1 VTVLGRRRQR
11 DPFAGFDEVVE
22 VGRGAFA
29 TVYRATEVGTARP
42 VAVKVLH
49 GLAPAGPDLEALEM
63 EARALGTVSEH
74 PNIVT
79 LHRTVLRADGQ
90 PMLVMELCTGSLA
103 DRLARTGP
111 IPVREAVAIGVKLAG
126 ALESAHRAGV
136 LHRDLKPSN
145 VLLTAYGEPVLAD
158 FGIAGLH
165 GTASGRSR
173 LSGLTVHHA
182 APEVLLGSEAT
193 PPSDVYGLASVLH
206 ELLTGHPPFFVT
218 DEEDAAAVQRRII
231 VDPPPRLAA
240 PGATAPLRDLL
251 RRAMDKDPGRRPAS
265 ALELAQR
272 LRALERD
279 AGWPTTPCLIDGLD
293 DLPPIAPEVDP
304 PAGDDGGRTAAE
316 TGPRLGLSAGPL
328 GGGPAPGRRL
338 APVPGRRREALP
350 GRDAPLLPSAP
361 TRVVRHSRPADD
373 LPAPTGR
380 PVDLSRDTAP
390 PQRRTDAAPP
400 EASDEAAHEAPDADR
415 RDRGGPEDTR
425 GA

>member
-1 VTVLGRRRQR
+1 VLGRRRQR

-29 TVYRATEVGTARP
+29 TVFRATEVGTARP

-49 GLAPAGPDLEALEM
+49 GQALSGPDLEALEV
-63 EARALGTVSEH
+63 EARALGAVSEH

-79 LHRTVLRADGQ
+79 LHRTVLRSDGR

-111 IPVREAVAIGVKLAG
+111 IPVREAVAFGVKLAG

-145 VLLTAYGEPVLAD
+145 VLLTEYGEPVLAD

-193 PPSDVYGLASVLH
+193 PASDVYGLASILH
-206 ELLTGHPPFFVT
+206 ELLTGHAPFFVT
-218 DEEDAAAVQRRII
+218 DEEDAAEVQRRII
-231 VDPPPRLAA
+231 VDPPPRLTA

-251 RRAMDKDPGRRPAS
+251 RRAMDKDPDQRPAS

-279 AGWPTTPCLIDGLD
+279 AGWPTTPCRIDGFD
-293 DLPPIAPEVDP
+293 DLPPLEAEADP
-304 PAGDDGGRTAAE
+304 SAGGRADRPAAE
-316 TGPRLGLSAGPL
+316 TGPSLGLSATQL
-328 GGGPAPGRRL
+328 GDGPAPERRL
-338 APVPGRRREALP
+338 APVQRRTREALP

-380 PVDLSRDTAP
+380 PVDLSG
-390 PQRRTDAAPP
+390 DAASPHADLDAPNEDPDGPAGPKDAADP
-400 EASDEAAHEAPDADR
+400 EGR
-415 RDRGGPEDTR
+415 RDPEDTG

>member
-1 VTVLGRRRQR
+1 VLGRRRQR

-49 GLAPAGPDLEALEM
+49 GLAPAGPDLEALEV

-79 LHRTVLRADGQ
+79 LHRTVLSSDGR
-90 PMLVMELCTGSLA
+90 PMLVMELCSGSLA
-103 DRLARTGP
+103 DRLSRTGP
-111 IPVREAVAIGVKLAG
+111 IPVREAVGLGVKLAG

-145 VLLTAYGEPVLAD
+145 VLVTEYGEPVLAD

-182 APEVLLGSEAT
+182 APEVLLGSAAT
-193 PPSDVYGLASVLH
+193 PASDVYGLASVLH
-206 ELLTGHPPFFVT
+206 ELLTGHAPFFVT

-231 VDPPPRLAA
+231 VDPPPRLTA

-251 RRAMDKDPGRRPAS
+251 RCAMDKAPEKRPGS
-265 ALELAQR
+265 ALEFAQR

-279 AGWPTTPCLIDGLD
+279 AGWPTTPCRVAGLD
-293 DLPPIAPEVDP
+293 DLPSLETEGDP
-304 PAGDDGGRTAAE
+304 SAGGGGARNAAD
-316 TGPRLGLSAGPL
+316 TGPDLGLATAKL
-328 GGGPAPGRRL
+328 GDGPAPERRL
-338 APVPGRRREALP
+338 APVQGRTREPLP

-361 TRVVRHSRPADD
+361 TRVVRHSRPAGD

-380 PVDLSRDTAP
+380 PVDLSG
-390 PQRRTDAAPP
+390 DAAPP
-400 EASDEAAHEAPDADR
+400 RSDRDAPHEDPADAEDAGDEGDADPEGT
-415 RDRGGPEDTR
+415 GG
-425 GA
+425 A

>member
-1 VTVLGRRRQR
+1 VLGRRRQR

-49 GLAPAGPDLEALEM
+49 GLAPAGPDLEALEA
-63 EARALGTVSEH
+63 EARALGAVSEH

-79 LHRTVLRADGQ
+79 LHRTVLATDGR

-103 DRLARTGP
+103 DQLARSGP
-111 IPVREAVAIGVKLAG
+111 IPVREAVALGVKLAG
-126 ALESAHRAGV
+126 ALESAHRARI

-145 VLLTAYGEPVLAD
+145 VLLTEYGEPVLAD

-182 APEVLLGSEAT
+182 APEVLLGSEAS
-193 PPSDVYGLASVLH
+193 PASDVYGLASVLH
-206 ELLTGHPPFFVT
+206 ELLTGHAPFFVT
-218 DEEDAAAVQRRII
+218 GEEDAAAVQRRII

-240 PGATAPLRDLL
+240 PGATAPLRDLF
-251 RRAMDKDPGRRPAS
+251 RCAMAKDPDQRPAS
-265 ALELAQR
+265 ALEFAQR
-272 LRALERD
+272 LRALER
-279 AGWPTTPCLIDGLD
+279 AGGWPTTACRIDGLE
-293 DLPPIAPEVDP
+293 DLPPLAVEVG
-304 PAGDDGGRTAAE
+304 ASGGGDGDRTAPS
-316 TGPRLGLSAGPL
+316 GPRLGLAADPL

-338 APVPGRRREALP
+338 APAPGRTREALP

-361 TRVVRHSRPADD
+361 SRVVRHSRPADD

-380 PVDLSRDTAP
+380 PVDLSGDPAP
-390 PQRRTDAAPP
+390 P
-400 EASDEAAHEAPDADR
+400 H
-415 RDRGGPEDTR
+415 PEDPPDRHDPEHT
-425 GA
+425 GGT